1 MKQTIKTIVIDD
13 EPYSRA
19 ELIHLLNAYPAIEI
33 IGEAE
38 SGKEGLEK
46 SLMLEPN
53 VVFVDINM
61 GEMSGMEMVQ
71 LLKKVRKPPQI
82 VFATAYPDYAAK
94 AFRYNA
100 IDYLLKPFSEED
112 LAETMER
119 IMTCFDQEEGTS
131 VNETL
136 PSKLA
141 IELDDSILYVSPKE
155 ILFCCRFDRETL
167 IFTRD
172 EKYQSKITLKD
183 LEEKLQVYS
192 FFRTHKSF
200 LVNLKKVEKLVPWF
214 NGAYQVKVTGY
225 EKEIPVSRNYVK
237 RLRELLE
244 L

>member
-1 MKQTIKTIVIDD
+1 MKQKIKAIVIDD
-13 EPYSRA
+13 EPYSRV
-19 ELIHLLNAYPAIEI
+19 ELTHLLNAYPVMEV

-46 SLMLEPN
+46 ALMLEPN
-53 VVFVDINM
+53 VIFVDINM
-61 GEMSGMEMVQ
+61 GEMSGMEMVE

-100 IDYLLKPFSEED
+100 LDYLLKPFSEED

-119 IMTCFDQEEGTS
+119 IMTCFDQGEGTS
-131 VNETL
+131 VSEIL

-141 IELDDSILYVSPKE
+141 IELEGSILYVAPNE
-155 ILFCCRFDRETL
+155 ILFCSRLDRETH
-167 IFTRD
+167 IFTRE

-200 LVNLKKVEKLVPWF
+200 LVNLKKVEKLIPWF
-214 NGAYQVKVTGY
+214 NGAYQVKVIGY
-225 EKEIPVSRNYVK
+225 EQEIPVSRNYVK
-237 RLRELLE
+237 KLRELLE